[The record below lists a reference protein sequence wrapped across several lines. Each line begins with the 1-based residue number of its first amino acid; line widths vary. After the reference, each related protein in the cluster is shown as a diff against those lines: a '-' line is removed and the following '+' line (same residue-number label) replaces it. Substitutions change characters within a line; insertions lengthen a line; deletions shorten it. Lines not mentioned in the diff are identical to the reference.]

1 MVAGPSGDVV
11 VDSVITDG
19 KLQVR
24 SFQFY
29 QVTAGF
35 LLGEPVV
42 DGFTLC
48 CESNCQ
54 MEEDKENFTVVSQG
68 RLNRQASE

>member
-19 KLQVR
+19 TLKVR

-29 QVTAGF
+29 QVKAGF
-35 LLGEPVV
+35 LLREPGV
-42 DGFTLC
+42 DGFTLY
-48 CESNCQ
+48 CESNRQ
-54 MEEDKENFTVVSQG
+54 MEEDKENFTIVSQG
-68 RLNRQASE
+68 RLVR